1 MSYYRVAIIIGSQ
14 QKLEITFFFS
24 KGIAAHPS
32 SVILVEYNIEKQLAD
47 VLSII
52 RFGREDG
59 ENALV

>member
-32 SVILVEYNIEKQLAD
+32 SVILVEYNFEKQLAD

-52 RFGREDG
+52 
-59 ENALV
+59 